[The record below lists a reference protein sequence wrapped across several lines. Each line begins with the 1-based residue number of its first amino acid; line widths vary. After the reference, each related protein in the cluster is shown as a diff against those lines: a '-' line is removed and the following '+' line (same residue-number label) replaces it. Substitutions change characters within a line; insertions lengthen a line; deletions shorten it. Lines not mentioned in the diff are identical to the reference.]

1 MLPRKEFVIVYTHF
15 SCALII
21 FTLCGGKGFND
32 KQRNIV
38 ENLDHLFLVL
48 VATQRQEDKF
58 ED

>member
-38 ENLDHLFLVL
+38 ANLFLVL
-48 VATQRQEDKF
+48 VATQRQEEKF